1 MEVTLK
7 AARIN
12 AEKTANVAAAEIGV
26 TAKTLRSWEKGV
38 TIPNTKYIPL
48 IEKCYGCTYAD
59 IRFTPRT

>member
-12 AEKTANVAAAEIGV
+12 VEKSVNVAATEIGV
-26 TAKTLRSWEKGV
+26 SEKTLRSWERGA